1 MTNHI
6 YIDCKDLQAVDAER
20 KVTGESALDTVEV
33 RKINAENVKKIYI
46 TIRNISAKLLEHL
59 ASTLPTMNTGE
70 LRQSNIERMITEF
83 EPGISNAVQQIFLE
97 TRSRVF
103 TQVPTAKVEP
113 NSRRYEINKNNP
125 EANAILIE
133 MAKLHEEEIRNILQ
147 LKFDDTWPDTKEVA
161 QRLVKMNRQDV
172 LPALLEYEVL
182 KTILLKAGSIE
193 KVTEKL
199 AQFLGGE
206 EEAKKIVRILKDL
219 LILKNAITE

>member
-33 RKINAENVKKIYI
+33 RKINTENVKKIYV

-59 ASTLPTMNTGE
+59 ASTLPTMNIGE

-113 NSRRYEINKNNP
+113 SSKRYEINKNNP

-147 LKFDDTWPDTKEVA
+147 LKFDDTWPDAKEVA

-206 EEAKKIVRILKDL
+206 EETKKIVRILKDL